1 MKNIVSY
8 IDFRIS
14 NRINES
20 TDKLVNQLTYA
31 EATDFIY
38 NKERITINQRDIKYI
53 RELINEINIDFQGG
67 DEDQIHLTK
76 NNIHYSLQ
84 KVEGEWWLIYE
95 SSISTKTKYYI
106 VDSLEGIK
114 EFLEAIK

>member
-1 MKNIVSY
+1 
-8 IDFRIS
+8 
-14 NRINES
+14 
-20 TDKLVNQLTYA
+20 
-31 EATDFIY
+31 
-38 NKERITINQRDIKYI
+38 
-53 RELINEINIDFQGG
+53 
-67 DEDQIHLTK
+67 
-76 NNIHYSLQ
+76 LQ